1 MRSRKA
7 SHTERIIMLRE
18 RIEALFEATEIA
30 TTEQVADALY
40 LSTAKARP
48 VRAKLARYQI
58 PVEHVGNNKWV
69 LVR

>member
-1 MRSRKA
+1 
-7 SHTERIIMLRE
+7 MLKE
-18 RIEALFEATEIA
+18 RIEALFEETEIA

-48 VRAKLARYQI
+48 VRTKLARHQI